1 MPEFFYEGYT
11 DVSVHDFLSNCDSI
25 DITNIIDS
33 LIDDGHIKSSQRLSK
48 TSGSSGSN
56 GLSAPEQIFE
66 DALDKIHGKWNM
78 LSKDEE
84 EMIMALAKRF

>member
-11 DVSVHDFLSNCDSI
+11 DVLVHEFLSNCDSS
-25 DITNIIDS
+25 DITDIIDT
-33 LIDDGHIKSSQRLSK
+33 LITDGHIKSNQRLSK
-48 TSGSSGSN
+48 ASGSN

-66 DALDKIHGKWNM
+66 EALDKLHGKWNM

>member
-11 DVSVHDFLSNCDSI
+11 DVLVHEFLSNCDSS
-25 DITNIIDS
+25 DITDIIDT
-33 LIDDGHIKSSQRLSK
+33 LITDGHIKSNQRLSK
-48 TSGSSGSN
+48 ASGSN